1 MIESLYVLY
10 SLEEL
15 TCFSILN
22 ALASSDKTPA
32 SVMKTITNSLILCA
46 LKSDSSP
53 TRDLHHLLA
62 SLQQRHPELV
72 QEVSCSLIEE
82 DEDQQEAIQ
91 QLVLS
96 LSVVRSV
103 YSLLSYLFFMHFDRK
118 LRTKE
123 TYQKWTWW
131 LRPWMRM
138 PRRVLQQSRVCFVL
152 SAKAPALIPRTWSAH
167 PFIFS
172 EAYVHRLILSRSLYV
187 LHSLHVYTIL
197 LSPYSRHCTPI
208 RRSFSLSCYPIRP
221 RSSRLSPKQ
230 SPRSLSRLP
239 VLSCACTFLSSLYT

>member
-1 MIESLYVLY
+1 
-10 SLEEL
+10 
-15 TCFSILN
+15 
-22 ALASSDKTPA
+22 
-32 SVMKTITNSLILCA
+32 MKTITNSLVLCA

-72 QEVSCSLIEE
+72 QEVSRSLIEE

-103 YSLLSYLFFMHFDRK
+103 YSLLSYLFFHALRQKTSHEGDVPEVDMVVASMDANAETRAAAIQSM
-118 LRTKE
+118 LRT
-123 TYQKWTWW
+123 
-131 LRPWMRM
+131 LR
-138 PRRVLQQSRVCFVL
+138 QSTGLDPQNLVGTSVYL
-152 SAKAPALIPRTWSAH
+152 LRT
-167 PFIFS
+167 
-172 EAYVHRLILSRSLYV
+172 EAYVHRPIFSRSLYV
-187 LHSLHVYTIL
+187 LRSLHVYTIL

-208 RRSFSLSCYPIRP
+208 RRSFSLSYFPIRP
-221 RSSRLSPKQ
+221 RSSRLSPKR